1 MDADPVTFGVG
12 GAISGAMLLQFGRMC
27 LDAWRSRN
35 GRTSARIEPPIPP
48 VDVRPPQPLE
58 VAPAPRFVTCEACEL
73 KHKEVDNRL
82 AAGTRAFDAVRSK
95 IDAVETMLNTNQ
107 RDVMQSFQK
116 LNDRIS
122 PIAETC
128 AENGAAIR
136 ILLGENLKPRTKT

>member
-1 MDADPVTFGVG
+1 MDAD
-12 GAISGAMLLQFGRMC
+12 GAQIILGSGAFGALC
-27 LDAWRSRN
+27 GVVSSWIK
-35 GRTSARIEPPIPP
+35 ARFSKTT
-48 VDVRPPQPLE
+48 VAPQPLE
-58 VAPAPRFVTCEACEL
+58 VKGAPQFVTCEQCEL
-73 KHKEVDNRL
+73 RHKEVDNRL
-82 AAGTRAFDAVRSK
+82 AAGTRAFDAVRTK
-95 IDAVETMLNTNQ
+95 IDTVESKMDTNQ